1 MRLIIPIACVAVIAA
16 ASLGLA
22 AGYMSGQFS
31 PAAQADQTQQTAAL
45 APGDLKT
52 SAEPEAAATAGPDM
66 QVADTQA
73 AATKKNTPQ
82 QFGAWVYSCAEVPE
96 GAPKNCVA
104 RLMVR
109 DKTRNV
115 TVINWLI
122 GYNKDRQLLM
132 EITTPVDVL
141 IAPGLKMVIGD
152 SEAQSFAYLSC
163 ASLGCLTRI
172 TPTEQMLGALRQA
185 KIVKLTIE
193 TPAGKAITFSIQV
206 SGIAESL
213 DALAQP

>member
-31 PAAQADQTQQTAAL
+31 PGARADQTAAL

-52 SAEPEAAATAGPDM
+52 GAETETEAAAKPDV

-73 AATKKNTPQ
+73 AATKGAPQ
-82 QFGAWVYSCAEVPE
+82 QFGAWVYSCAEAPE
-96 GAPKNCVA
+96 GAPRNCVA
-104 RLMVR
+104 RLQIR
-109 DKTRNV
+109 DKNRNV

-122 GYNKDRQLLM
+122 GYNKDRALLM
-132 EITTPVDVL
+132 EITTPSDVL
-141 IAPGLKMVIGD
+141 IAPGLKMAIGD
-152 SEAQSFAYLSC
+152 GEAQSFAYLSC
-163 ASLGCLTRI
+163 APAGCVTRI
-172 TPTEQMLGALRQA
+172 QPTAQLLDDLRQT